1 MVKHRDN
8 LKALASGNDCAKS
21 YMKMV
26 SENQQIVDNVD
37 FKGGE
42 TNFNNF
48 EFSYCFYCQSTVYLV
63 VPMTVHYISWCTEMW

>member
-42 TNFNNF
+42 NKF
-48 EFSYCFYCQSTVYLV
+48 
-63 VPMTVHYISWCTEMW
+63 

>member
-8 LKALASGNDCAKS
+8 LKALASGNVCAKS

-37 FKGGE
+37 FKGGG

-63 VPMTVHYISWCTEMW
+63 VPMTVHYIS

>member
-1 MVKHRDN
+1 MVKHQDN

-37 FKGGE
+37 FKGGK
-42 TNFNNF
+42 NKF
-48 EFSYCFYCQSTVYLV
+48 
-63 VPMTVHYISWCTEMW
+63 